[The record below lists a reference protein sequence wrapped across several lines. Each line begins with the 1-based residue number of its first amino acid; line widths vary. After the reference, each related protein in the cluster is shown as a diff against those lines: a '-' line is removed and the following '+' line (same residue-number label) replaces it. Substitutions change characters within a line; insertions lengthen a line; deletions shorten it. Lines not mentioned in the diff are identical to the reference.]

1 MHAAVVVVGVSLFAS
16 HAGAF
21 EREWHLG
28 GGLGL
33 AAAPGYFLG
42 PAGGAYVAYGLS
54 DAFDVRA
61 ELSTSLQRRL
71 RRDSETGTPEPDGS
85 PAPDCRVH
93 PDGTTPPECTTAF
106 LSFKVALAYKLDV
119 SQWIPWIGPAV
130 GVLASGQQKWP
141 FDALQ
146 PTVGVLAGLDYAWT
160 RHFGVGLCLSGDYG
174 FDQAAVYG
182 AGYLRAEYHWGF

>member
-1 MHAAVVVVGVSLFAS
+1 MLAALAS
-16 HAGAF
+16 FLVAPRASAF

-42 PAGGAYVAYGLS
+42 PAGGIYGSYGVS

-61 ELSTSLQRRL
+61 ELSTSIQGRL
-71 RRDSETGTPEPDGS
+71 RRDSQTGTPNPDGS
-85 PAPDCRVH
+85 PAPDCRTA

-106 LSFKVALAYKLDV
+106 FSFKAALTYKLDV
-119 SQWIPWIGPAV
+119 IRWIPWIGPSV
-130 GVLASGQQKWP
+130 GGLASGQQKWP
-141 FDALQ
+141 FDAMQ
-146 PTVGVLAGLDYAWT
+146 PTVGVIAGLDYAWT

-182 AGYLRAEYHWGF
+182 AGYLRAEYHWGW